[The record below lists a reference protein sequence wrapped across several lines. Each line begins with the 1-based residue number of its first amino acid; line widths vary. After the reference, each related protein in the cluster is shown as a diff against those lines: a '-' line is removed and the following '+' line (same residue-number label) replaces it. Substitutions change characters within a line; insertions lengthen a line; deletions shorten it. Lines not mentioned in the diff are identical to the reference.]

1 MERNKKK
8 LINMRKKALSNLA
21 TSSDRDLNDPSSWDT
36 SKYVRSVLPDNC
48 SIVQKIK
55 INGAL
60 LSACV
65 DSGATNTIIPKSI
78 ADKINI
84 KIDSACSAI
93 ILADGNSSM
102 TRGKAYVK
110 IEQAR
115 KICWL
120 SVTLLEVAPQIL
132 LENDFCKKMDLFL
145 CWQNRAIMLADDYL
159 KKYGLKRIKD
169 MIKKGV
175 FSKEDVLQ
183 QLEIKA
189 KVDD

>member
-1 MERNKKK
+1 
-8 LINMRKKALSNLA
+8 MRKKPVSNLA

-48 SIVQKIK
+48 SIVKIK

-93 ILADGNSSM
+93 ILADCNSGM

-132 LENDFCKKMDLFL
+132 L
-145 CWQNRAIMLADDYL
+145 
-159 KKYGLKRIKD
+159 
-169 MIKKGV
+169 
-175 FSKEDVLQ
+175 
-183 QLEIKA
+183 
-189 KVDD
+189 